1 MSAIYKNGIAY
12 GGAASAANLISATG
26 GDGTATNVQA
36 ELNNIN
42 ENISSLNDDLTNIH
56 ITIQDVNQLATILGG
71 EPQNTCYNFY
81 CLYNVT
87 NVLTGGAE
95 NVSGRGFFSHNGNII
110 DFTLSAA
117 THALYQGRYNFETK
131 ELSDL
136 KKFIDT
142 TALNGVTFE
151 TYPSTGTVALRFD
164 LSSTRY
170 IIIFFRTTGI
180 TYEDN
185 NNGTV
190 TRHTVAFS

>member
-1 MSAIYKNGIAY
+1 M
-12 GGAASAANLISATG
+12 T
-26 GDGTATNVQA
+26 T
-36 ELNNIN
+36 
-42 ENISSLNDDLTNIH
+42 H
-56 ITIQDVNQLATILGG
+56 IIIQDTSQLASVLGT

-81 CLYNVT
+81 CYQNVT
-87 NVLTGGAE
+87 NVLTNGAE

-117 THALYQGRYNFETK
+117 THTLYQGRYNFETK

-136 KKFIDT
+136 KKFVDT

-164 LSSTRY
+164 LSTTRY
-170 IIIFFRTTGI
+170 IIVFFRTTGI

-190 TRHTVAFS
+190 TRHSVSFS